1 MSVTPLLQKM
11 MFSRQITPIIVRCE
25 PERFTEVFQK
35 ANSIGALDLSRRMN
49 ANFILPPLPPSLP
62 SPPFFPMPPKPPNF
76 PPMPFAMQ
84 TIPTFGM
91 FSLMASTRDINNLS
105 SIDGVSKLYID
116 FPMYAF
122 ENPPVTPQQE
132 MEAWVQSD
140 VVEEILGLG
149 EARQKNLTGKGVHVA
164 VIDTGVFHAHPQLK
178 GDVASRAVAPFADI
192 DENGHGTWCITKI
205 KGSPVINPLG
215 FKTYGIAPGV
225 KMTSIKVLGFGIGT
239 GETSGVAKGMELAIQ
254 MGADVI
260 SMSLGSEGV
269 PESESPLCDIVNF
282 YSDKHIFVIAAG
294 NSGPGPKT
302 TGTPGNAKRSITV
315 GSWSVIDNAPA
326 FFSSRGPSPD
336 GYIKPDVASLGGGR
350 KLGETKPQEYVYAGT
365 SPGAVLDG
373 ITDKSKDGFEAMSG
387 TSMATPTFAGMVALW
402 KQLKPDLTTDDIL
415 NILKKKGHS
424 QDNDSGYG
432 LAVFNWI
439 EAIL

>member
-11 MFSRQITPIIVRCE
+11 MFSRQIMPIIVRCE
-25 PERFTEVFQK
+25 PERFQEVFQK
-35 ANSIGALDLSRRMN
+35 TDSIGALGISRRMN
-49 ANFILPPLPPSLP
+49 ANFLLPPLPPSFP
-62 SPPFFPMPPKPPNF
+62 SPPFIPLPPKPPNF

-91 FSLMASTRDINNLS
+91 FNLMASSRDIANIS
-105 SIDGVSKLYID
+105 SIDGVDKIYMD
-116 FPMYAF
+116 FPMFAF
-122 ENPPVTPQQE
+122 EAQPTPQQE
-132 MEAWVQSD
+132 QEAWIQSD

-149 EARQKNLTGKGVHVA
+149 EARQQNLTGKGVHVA

-178 GDVASRAVAPFADI
+178 GDVASRAVAPFGDI

-205 KGSPVINPLG
+205 KGSPVRNPLG
-215 FKTYGIAPGV
+215 FRTYGVAPGV

-239 GETSGVAKGMELAIQ
+239 GETSGVAKGMEIAIQ
-254 MGADVI
+254 MGADII

-269 PESESPLCDIVNF
+269 PESESPLCDIVN
-282 YSDKHIFVIAAG
+282 YYADKHIFVIAAG
-294 NSGPGPKT
+294 NSGPDAKT
-302 TGTPGNAKRSITV
+302 TGTPGSARRAITV

-336 GYIKPDVASLGGGR
+336 GYVKPEVASLGGGR
-350 KLGETKPQEYVYAGT
+350 KLGTTKPQEHIYSGT

-373 ITDKSKDGFEAMSG
+373 ITDKTKEGFEAMSG

-402 KQLKPDLTTDDIL
+402 KQLKPTLTSNDIL
-415 NILKKKGHS
+415 EILKRKGHS
-424 QDNDSGYG
+424 QDNESGYG
-432 LAVFNWI
+432 VAKFNWI